1 MKMKKSYHLLKLIP
15 LKLRLHIYYLL
26 KFRTI
31 LNLKNPF
38 RYSEKIQKR
47 KLNLL
52 SSYSTLSDKL
62 LVKDYISSKIGSDYI
77 IPTIFSC
84 KNPNEIKFH
93 QLPDKFVIKTNFG
106 SGAQHISI
114 IKDKKSINEKEIIDK
129 FNLALKDSYQGSI
142 LGECQYDSIE
152 KNILIEKFIE
162 NDNNDID
169 DFKFHIFNSKD
180 GFLQIDFD
188 RFNNHRRNL
197 YDFSFNKL
205 DYGLCYPTGNYKLP
219 PLNKLNEMKDIAFKL
234 SEGFDFVRVDLYLVG
249 EQILFGEMTFT
260 PGSGFEK
267 FSDPNADKL
276 YGSMWVQN

>member
-1 MKMKKSYHLLKLIP
+1 MKKTYYLLKLIP
-15 LKLRLHIYYLL
+15 LRLRLHIYYFL
-26 KFRTI
+26 KFKRL
-31 LNLKNPF
+31 LNLKKPLL
-38 RYSEKIQKR
+38 YSEKIQKR

-52 SSYSTLSDKL
+52 DSYSKLSDKL
-62 LVKDYISSKIGSDYI
+62 LVKNYISQIIGNEHI

-84 KNPNEIKFH
+84 KKPDEIKFNE
-93 QLPDKFVIKTNFG
+93 LPNKFVIKTNFG
-106 SGAQHISI
+106 SGAKHISI
-114 IKDKKSINEKEIIDK
+114 INDKTSINEDEIIKK
-129 FNLALKDSYQGSI
+129 FNLALKDKYQGSI

-152 KNILIEKFIE
+152 KNILIEEFIE
-162 NDNNDID
+162 SNDSDID

-188 RFNNHRRNL
+188 RFKNHKRNL
-197 YDFSFNKL
+197 YDFSFNEL
-205 DYGLCYPTGNYKLP
+205 DYGLCYPKGEYKLP